1 MEKEFERKL
10 GALNKIFEF
19 VDDFIAANDLKDDV
33 AFSIRLAVEELFTNL
48 VRHNCGG
55 SDCVTLELSRD
66 SGQLVIRL
74 RDFDVEPFDITKAS
88 PVDVRQSLLERRIG
102 GLGIHLVR
110 SIVDRLTYEYN
121 DRTLCVTAIKKVE
134 EKDV

>member
-1 MEKEFERKL
+1 MERKFERKL
-10 GALNKIFEF
+10 SALTEVFEF
-19 VDDFIAANDLKDDV
+19 VDDFIAASDLKEGA
-33 AFSIRLAVEELFTNL
+33 AFSIRLVVEELFTNL

-55 SDCVTLELSRD
+55 LDRVTLELSRD
-66 SGQLVIRL
+66 SGQLVVRL
-74 RDFDVEPFDITKAS
+74 RDFNVEPFDITKTS
-88 PVDVRQSLLERRIG
+88 PVDVRQSLMERRIG

-110 SIVDRLTYEYN
+110 SVVDKLTYEYS

>member
-10 GALNKIFEF
+10 GALDEVFVF
-19 VDDFIAANDLKDDV
+19 VDEFIAANDLRDEV

-55 SDCVTLELSRD
+55 RKHIGVELSHD
-66 SGQLVIRL
+66 SGELVIRL
-74 RDFDVEPFDITKAS
+74 TDFDVEPFDITKAS
-88 PVDVRQSLLERRIG
+88 AVDVRQSLMERRIG

-110 SIVDRLTYEYN
+110 SVVDRLTYEYN
-121 DRTLCVTAIKKVE
+121 DRTLRVTAIKKVE

>member
-1 MEKEFERKL
+1 MEREFERKL
-10 GALNKIFEF
+10 DALDEIFVF
-19 VDDFIAANDLKDDV
+19 IDDFISANDLKDDV

-48 VRHNCGG
+48 VRHNYGG
-55 SDCVTLELSRD
+55 RDHISLELTRD
-66 SGQLVIRL
+66 SRQLIVKL
-74 RDFDVEPFDITKAS
+74 SDFDVEPFDITKAT
-88 PVDVRQSLLERRIG
+88 PVDVRQSLMDRKIG

-110 SIVDRLTYEYN
+110 SVVDKLTYEYS